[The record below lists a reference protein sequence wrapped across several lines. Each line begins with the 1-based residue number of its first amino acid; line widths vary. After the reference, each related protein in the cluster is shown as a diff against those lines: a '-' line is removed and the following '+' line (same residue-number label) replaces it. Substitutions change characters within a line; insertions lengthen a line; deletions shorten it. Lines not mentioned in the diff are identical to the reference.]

1 MWENHQKGVKP
12 HLEVNGRRRI
22 FRFYPDNTWLHFWR
36 RTEIILPHLIKGK
49 RSTPRRSRC
58 NTWIILNKR
67 STPGEVPVP
76 YRDKHKRP
84 LTFMRWSTRASSWVL
99 MDSLQYSLSPGWAT
113 SRMAN
118 SLWNINTAHLSQKKT
133 PMSWSFPGS
142 TNVTVDTYLKK
153 GRCNRSLK
161 TNGDEIC
168 RVKKSRVWN
177 TFREWYWIDCSAA
190 WRTQVFTWYG
200 KLATHTSKNGRVVF
214 STSPTNIWSLAC
226 MGLLENA
233 MPFN

>member
-1 MWENHQKGVKP
+1 MRFLCPTETNISARWP
-12 HLEVNGRRRI
+12 SWDGRRG
-22 FRFYPDNTWLHFWR
+22 PAAECWWTVC
-36 RTEIILPHLIKGK
+36 
-49 RSTPRRSRC
+49 STACPQVGPQVAWQTLSG
-58 NTWIILNKR
+58 T
-67 STPGEVPVP
+67 
-76 YRDKHKRP
+76 
-84 LTFMRWSTRASSWVL
+84 STRHT
-99 MDSLQYSLSPGWAT
+99 WA
-113 SRMAN
+113 
-118 SLWNINTAHLSQKKT
+118 KKNP